1 MERQK
6 KNKNY
11 NKNYN
16 NKKKDP
22 IYYGIHL
29 EIEIEKKLLEN
40 LQKSINLILN
50 EYKEDFNTTYETISE
65 LIKKY
70 GEAKEGNEDNNSS
83 NKIIEVKKMKYPKSF
98 HITTAFGGKKGF
110 NKNHKSVQEFS
121 QGKEVDFK
129 ILGAVIV
136 PGKMVIIPVQP
147 EFAVENEFPHFTTFI
162 GDLKPVQSNE
172 ILENLFSKNK
182 PLNEEYDIILEGKE
196 NEYIKKTKVEIDDGE
211 YDAFVYLNGNNEKL
225 NGRMKG
231 FYF

>member
-1 MERQK
+1 MERQR

-11 NKNYN
+11 NRNYN
-16 NKKKDP
+16 NKKRDP

-29 EIEIEKKLLEN
+29 EIEVEKRLLEN
-40 LQKSINLILN
+40 LQNSINLILN
-50 EYKEDFNTTYETISE
+50 EYKEDFNTTYETITE

-83 NKIIEVKKMKYPKSF
+83 NKTIEVNKMKYPKSF

-136 PGKMVIIPVQP
+136 PGKMVIIPIQP
-147 EFAVENEFPHFTTFI
+147 EFSVENEFPHFTTFI
-162 GDLKPVQSNE
+162 GDLKPVQSNT
-172 ILENLFSKNK
+172 ILENLFNKNM
-182 PLNEEYDIILEGKE
+182 PLNEEYNIILEGKE
-196 NEYIKKTKVEIDDGE
+196 NEYIKKTKVNIDDDE

-225 NGRMKG
+225 SISK
-231 FYF
+231 FIFL